1 MANTSIKLDTRSVK
15 KDGTSPIVA
24 LISVGAGKSFRLPLG
39 ISISSKEWDIAKGSV
54 KSGLNKLSYNLIIAR
69 AEASL
74 KAKLIELDIEGRLD
88 SIEMANLKIL
98 LKKTLHGQADDNSP
112 RIAEMFDLY
121 MEGLQNTST
130 RQVYDLTKRKILEF
144 YGDIL
149 LSSINVAWLKDFER
163 KLMRTYKKN
172 SINIQMRNLRAII
185 NDAINRELLT
195 NYTYPFRIY
204 KLPKEQTAKRDL
216 SIDDIRTIRDYDAE
230 PEMRKYL
237 DFFMLSFYLG
247 GINAGDLCLLTHKD
261 YYNGRIVY
269 RRQKT
274 KGHPISIRVEPE
286 AQALLDKYKGAKY
299 LLNYCDNSSDYH
311 TWLRRVDRKLKEFG
325 PYTLGKHGKKLREP
339 LYPFLSTYYARHS
352 FATIASEDCDIS
364 LDVIGRILGHAEK
377 SVTDIYIHRKT
388 KKMDEALRK
397 VLDAIK

>member
-1 MANTSIKLDTRSVK
+1 
-15 KDGTSPIVA
+15 
-24 LISVGAGKSFRLPLG
+24 
-39 ISISSKEWDIAKGSV
+39 
-54 KSGLNKLSYNLIIAR
+54 
-69 AEASL
+69 
-74 KAKLIELDIEGRLD
+74 
-88 SIEMANLKIL
+88 
-98 LKKTLHGQADDNSP
+98 
-112 RIAEMFDLY
+112 MFDLY
-121 MEGLQNTST
+121 IDGLTNSGTKKI
-130 RQVYDLTKRKILEF
+130 YDLTKRKIVEL

-149 LSSINVAWLKDFER
+149 ISSINVSWLKDFER
-163 KLMRTYKKN
+163 KLMDTHKKN
-172 SINIQMRNLRAII
+172 GINIHMRNIRAII
-185 NDAINRELLT
+185 NDAMSRELLT
-195 NYTYPFRIY
+195 NYTYPFKAY
-204 KLPKEQTAKRDL
+204 KMPKEQTAKRDL
-216 SIDDIRTIRDYDAE
+216 SIDDIRIIRDYKTE

-274 KGHPISIRVEPE
+274 KGLPISIKVEPE
-286 AQALLDKYKGAKY
+286 ARELIKKYKGTEY
-299 LLNYCDNSSDYH
+299 LLRYCDSGSNYR

-325 PYTLGKHGKKLREP
+325 PYTLAKHGKKERKP

-364 LDVIGRILGHAEK
+364 LDVVGRILGHAEK